1 MAINWAFVAVAASI
15 GKAYTTYQAGMAQK
29 AYYDS
34 QADITRL
41 QYKQKEIEAKEDGVK
56 VLKKAN
62 ADISTI
68 IAKAAAGGM
77 LPNEGSALLAQT
89 MSIKEGAEDFQVS
102 KLNEEIIQN
111 LGLVEFQNLKMAGKF
126 AKQAGIMGAIFGLGT
141 DIGQIGMKVYTPPKK
156 TPKKDKKK

>member
-1 MAINWAFVAVAASI
+1 MANPFVILAVASSF
-15 GKAYTTYQAGMAQK
+15 GKAYATYQAGMAQK

-34 QADITRL
+34 QAAVSRL
-41 QYKQKEIEAKEDGVK
+41 QYKSKEIEAKEAGVE
-56 VLKKAN
+56 VLKETNKAL
-62 ADISTI
+62 STI

-111 LGLVEFQNLKMAGKF
+111 LGLIEFQNLKMAGKY

-141 DIGQIGMKVYTPPKK
+141 DIATIGIKTGTPDQGIDVGDMP
-156 TPKKDKKK
+156 

>member
-1 MAINWAFVAVAASI
+1 MANPFVILAVASSF
-15 GKAYTTYQAGMAQK
+15 GKAYATYQAGMAQK

-34 QADITRL
+34 QAAVSQL
-41 QYKQKEIEAKEDGVK
+41 QYKSKEIEAKEAGVEA
-56 VLKKAN
+56 LKETNKAL
-62 ADISTI
+62 STI

-141 DIGQIGMKVYTPPKK
+141 DIATIGIK
-156 TPKKDKKK
+156 TGTGGGK

>member
-1 MAINWAFVAVAASI
+1 MANPFVILAVASSF
-15 GKAYTTYQAGMAQK
+15 GKAYATYQAGMAQK

-34 QADITRL
+34 QAAVSRL
-41 QYKQKEIEAKEDGVK
+41 QYKSKEIEAKEAGVEA
-56 VLKKAN
+56 LKETNKAL
-62 ADISTI
+62 STI

-89 MSIKEGAEDFQVS
+89 MSIKEGAEDFQIS

-111 LGLVEFQNLKMAGKF
+111 LGLIEFQNLKMAGKY

-141 DIGQIGMKVYTPPKK
+141 DIATIGIKTGTPDQGIDVGDMP
-156 TPKKDKKK
+156 

>member
-1 MAINWAFVAVAASI
+1 MANPFVILAVASSF
-15 GKAYTTYQAGMAQK
+15 GKAYATYQAGMAQK

-34 QADITRL
+34 QAAVSQL
-41 QYKQKEIEAKEDGVK
+41 QYKSKEIEAKEAGVEA
-56 VLKKAN
+56 LKETNKAL
-62 ADISTI
+62 STI

-89 MSIKEGAEDFQVS
+89 MSIKEGAEDFQIS

-111 LGLVEFQNLKMAGKF
+111 LGLIEFQNLKMAGKY

-141 DIGQIGMKVYTPPKK
+141 DIATIGIKAGTPDQGIDVGDMP
-156 TPKKDKKK
+156 

>member
-41 QYKQKEIEAKEDGVK
+41 QYKSKEIEAKEAGVEA
-56 VLKKAN
+56 LKETNKAL
-62 ADISTI
+62 STI

-111 LGLVEFQNLKMAGKF
+111 LGIIEFQNLKMAGKF

-141 DIGQIGMKVYTPPKK
+141 DIATIGIKTSTPDQGIDVGDMP
-156 TPKKDKKK
+156 

>member
-1 MAINWAFVAVAASI
+1 MANPFVILAVASSF
-15 GKAYTTYQAGMAQK
+15 GKAYATYQAGMAQK

-34 QADITRL
+34 QAAVSRL
-41 QYKQKEIEAKEDGVK
+41 QYKSKEIEAKEAGVEA
-56 VLKKAN
+56 LKETNKAL
-62 ADISTI
+62 STI

-111 LGLVEFQNLKMAGKF
+111 LGLIEFQNLKMAGKY

-141 DIGQIGMKVYTPPKK
+141 DIATIGIKTGTPDQGIDVGDMP
-156 TPKKDKKK
+156 

>member
-1 MAINWAFVAVAASI
+1 MANPFVILAVASSF
-15 GKAYTTYQAGMAQK
+15 GKAYATYQAGMAQK

-34 QADITRL
+34 QSAVSRL
-41 QYKQKEIEAKEDGVK
+41 QYKSKEIEAKEAGVEA
-56 VLKKAN
+56 LKETNKAL
-62 ADISTI
+62 STI

-89 MSIKEGAEDFQVS
+89 MSIKEGAEDFQIS

-111 LGLVEFQNLKMAGKF
+111 LGLIEFQNLKMAGKY

-141 DIGQIGMKVYTPPKK
+141 DIATIGIKTGTPDQGIDVGDMP
-156 TPKKDKKK
+156 

>member
-1 MAINWAFVAVAASI
+1 MANPFVILAVASSF
-15 GKAYTTYQAGMAQK
+15 GKAYATYQAGMAQK

-34 QADITRL
+34 QAAMSRL
-41 QYKQKEIEAKEDGVK
+41 QYKSKEIEAKEAGVEA
-56 VLKKAN
+56 LKETNKAL
-62 ADISTI
+62 STI

-89 MSIKEGAEDFQVS
+89 MSIKEGAEDFQIS

-111 LGLVEFQNLKMAGKF
+111 LGLIEFQNLKMAGKY

-141 DIGQIGMKVYTPPKK
+141 DIATIGIKTGTPDQGIDVGDMP
-156 TPKKDKKK
+156 

>member
-1 MAINWAFVAVAASI
+1 MANPFVILAVASSF
-15 GKAYTTYQAGMAQK
+15 GKAYATYQAGMAQK

-34 QADITRL
+34 QAAVSQL
-41 QYKQKEIEAKEDGVK
+41 QYKSKEIEAKEAGVEA
-56 VLKKAN
+56 LKETNKAL
-62 ADISTI
+62 STI

-89 MSIKEGAEDFQVS
+89 MSIKEGAEDFQIS

-111 LGLVEFQNLKMAGKF
+111 LGLIEFQNLKMAGKY

-141 DIGQIGMKVYTPPKK
+141 DIATIGIKTGTPDQGIDVGDMP
-156 TPKKDKKK
+156 